1 MKDQVF
7 IDCLDCRNEVE
18 AGTRK
23 RVNHARFG
31 CGCPSNGDVA
41 NEDHFICGQHQQ
53 GHPESYPLRDG
64 GDLMK
69 WPPEPGGLAEDSDE
83 EPAGESLYGFDEP
96 KADPRHKMKCCGAA
110 FLLAPEEDAPCP
122 NCGAI

>member
-1 MKDQVF
+1 MADRVF
-7 IDCLDCRNEVE
+7 LECCDCRDAVT

-31 CGCPSNGDVA
+31 CGCPDFDVEPA
-41 NEDHFICGQHQQ
+41 GDHFVCGEHR
-53 GHPESYPLRDG
+53 GDHIGSYRLRDG

-69 WPPEPGGLAEDSDE
+69 WP
-83 EPAGESLYGFDEP
+83 EP
-96 KADPRHKMKCCGAA
+96 KAAPQHEMKCCGAA